1 MNSNLNDVN
10 INAKNENEHES
21 SDSLMK
27 DIRFTLLI
35 IKKKK
40 SKIFKA
46 TKRRQV
52 KSKAKRAIQM
62 NSNSDEIQF
71 KSIQSDD
78 KNKSMTN
85 AMIEMQH
92 ISFIDFKFQFET
104 EQMTNQ
110 KKFEIELIQR
120 SQHHE
125 KIMIKTNETILVA
138 KMQHEETMMRL
149 KIELKKRLKNRN
161 KNEKLFK

>member
-1 MNSNLNDVN
+1 
-10 INAKNENEHES
+10 
-21 SDSLMK
+21 MK
-27 DIRFTLLI
+27 DIRSIFLI

-40 SKIFKA
+40 SEIFKA

-71 KSIQSDD
+71 KSIKRDD
-78 KNKSMTN
+78 KSRSMTN
-85 AMIEMQH
+85 VMIEMQH
-92 ISFIDFKFQFET
+92 IRFIDFKFQFET

-110 KKFEIELIQR
+110 KRFEVELIQR

-125 KIMIKTNETILVA
+125 KIMTKTNETILVA

-149 KIELKKRLKNRN
+149 KIKLKKTSQKQ
-161 KNEKLFK
+161 K